1 MTDQELLLAIS
12 DIVAAQIGPVKQ
24 DIKDTRDSLHQEII
38 DTRDC
43 LHQEIIDTQ
52 NSLHQEILDTKA
64 ELQQQI
70 TETRTELQQQI
81 TETRTELQQQI
92 TENQK
97 EIRTTRQLLEENIQ
111 DTRKIK
117 LCLETNVLPR
127 LQNIEAC
134 YTSTYKRYVE
144 RIDQVDTIQ
153 RDVDLLKKVVSRH
166 SKKLESLA

>member
-12 DIVAAQIGPVKQ
+12 DIVAAQIGSVKQ
-24 DIKDTRDSLHQEII
+24 DINDTRDSLHQEII
-38 DTRDC
+38 D
-43 LHQEIIDTQ
+43 
-52 NSLHQEILDTKA
+52 
-64 ELQQQI
+64 
-70 TETRTELQQQI
+70 
-81 TETRTELQQQI
+81 TRTELQQQI

-97 EIRTTRQLLEENIQ
+97 EIQNTRQLLEENIQ

-117 LCLETNVLPR
+117 LCLENNVLPR

-134 YTSTYKRYVE
+134 YTSTYKRYVD

-153 RDVDLLKKVVSRH
+153 RDVDILKKVVASH